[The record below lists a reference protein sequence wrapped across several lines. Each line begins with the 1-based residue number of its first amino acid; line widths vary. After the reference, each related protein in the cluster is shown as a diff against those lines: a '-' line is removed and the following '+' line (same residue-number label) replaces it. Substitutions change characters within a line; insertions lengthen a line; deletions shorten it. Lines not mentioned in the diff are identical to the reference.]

1 MKLYWSSRSPFV
13 RKAMFAAHELGLED
27 RIVTERVVVAADAVN
42 EAVMAANPL
51 GKIPTL
57 VLSDGSALFD
67 SSVICEYLDQLAGN
81 RLFPPAGPARWQ
93 ALRWQAMG
101 NGLME
106 LLVARLGESRR
117 AEGMRSEPH
126 LAAQLRK
133 ITATL
138 DALEREAG
146 ALAAVPFGIGHIA
159 VFCGLAHADFRFAA
173 LGWRQGRPALAAWA
187 AQVAERPAARATEF
201 VDAY

>member
-187 AQVAERPAARATEF
+187 TQVAERPAARATEF
-201 VDAY
+201 VDTY